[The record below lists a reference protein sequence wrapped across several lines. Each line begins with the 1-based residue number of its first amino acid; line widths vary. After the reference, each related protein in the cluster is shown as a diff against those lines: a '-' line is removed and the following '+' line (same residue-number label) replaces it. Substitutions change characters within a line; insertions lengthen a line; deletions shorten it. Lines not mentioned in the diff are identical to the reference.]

1 MAQRRIM
8 IDSSKIRIMITNTTM
23 NLVFCA
29 RLVSIA
35 DCGLKKIRYEILE
48 SPLISSN

>member
-1 MAQRRIM
+1 M
-8 IDSSKIRIMITNTTM
+8 IDSSKIRIMKINTTM
-23 NLVFCA
+23 NLAFWS

-35 DCGLKKIRYEILE
+35 DSGLKKIRYEILE